1 VTAGLATAIVIAPVG
16 GDAADR
22 VTLGVDEPAV
32 IGRADDCRIHV
43 PDRHTSTQ
51 HARVRCQDGSWY
63 LTDLDSHNG
72 THLNRWKLAPN
83 DPVRLHDG
91 DVITVGQ
98 CSLTVTL
105 AGSPPDPTP
114 PAAVP
119 PTDLVSATYAT
130 RGSMFIRLKDD
141 RPLEKE
147 IAWEEFRERYAP
159 VIVGFS
165 RNAGLRSQDAEDI
178 LQDVMLGFFRLSA
191 DFHYDPA
198 KGRFRGYLKQA
209 TLNAIRKRIRGSDR
223 ACSVPDELL
232 DEQAPTAESHW
243 ESQWTQRIMTRA
255 LDEARRRVDEQT
267 YEAFDLYARRDVAA
281 DQVAARLGIT
291 VNSVHQAKS
300 RVMRVVAAVVER
312 LRADEG

>member
-1 VTAGLATAIVIAPVG
+1 VTVGLATPIVIAPLG
-16 GDAADR
+16 SATAEK
-22 VTLGVDEPAV
+22 VTLSADEAAV
-32 IGRADDCRIHV
+32 IGRADDCRIHL
-43 PDRHTSTQ
+43 PDRHISMQ

-72 THLNRWKLAPN
+72 TSLNRWKLSPN

-91 DVITVGQ
+91 DVITLGP
-98 CSLTVTL
+98 CCLTVTL
-105 AGSPPDPTP
+105 AGSSSAAAPSLAAP
-114 PAAVP
+114 PADA
-119 PTDLVSATYAT
+119 VSATYAT

-147 IAWEEFRERYAP
+147 IAWEEFRARYAP
-159 VIVGFS
+159 VIIGFS

-223 ACSVPDELL
+223 ACSVPDDLL

-243 ESQWTQRIMTRA
+243 ESQWAQRIMSRA

-281 DQVAARLGIT
+281 DQVAARLGIS